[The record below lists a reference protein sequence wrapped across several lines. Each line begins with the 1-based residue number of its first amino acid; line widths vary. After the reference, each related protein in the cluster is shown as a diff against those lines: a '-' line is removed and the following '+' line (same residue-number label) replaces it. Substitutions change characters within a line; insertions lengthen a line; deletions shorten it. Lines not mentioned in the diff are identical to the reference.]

1 MTLVTGTFGSDDLSD
16 TDRSELIL
24 GLPGDDTIEAGAG
37 DDLIFGGS
45 GDDLIFG
52 NEGNDT
58 ISGGAGNDTIV
69 GGTGIDIVTGG
80 PGADV
85 FVANPGDGLIIIT
98 DFQTGVDKLDF
109 RPLGFASEA
118 EAFAAV
124 VFTGVGDG
132 IPSFTGTFPDLG
144 VAITI
149 LGRDE
154 PLPITDAIL
163 Q

>member
-1 MTLVTGTFGSDDLSD
+1 M
-16 TDRSELIL
+16 
-24 GLPGDDTIEAGAG
+24 
-37 DDLIFGGS
+37 
-45 GDDLIFG
+45 
-52 NEGNDT
+52 
-58 ISGGAGNDTIV
+58 
-69 GGTGIDIVTGG
+69 
-80 PGADV
+80 
-85 FVANPGDGLIIIT
+85 IIIT

-124 VFTGVGDG
+124 TFTGVGDG
-132 IPSFTGTFPDLG
+132 IPSFTGTFIELG

-149 LGRDE
+149 LGFDE